1 MHSIVT
7 TFRGAVIKVEVA
19 NFCAAMDT
27 LIDQDVFCHECIP
40 TSAFVFAATRLIRC
54 YNYTSVNGTKAIC
67 EFILLKHPMDST
79 CMCIGLVNAPDGGL
93 LSLITLAMAMG

>member
-27 LIDQDVFCHECIP
+27 LIDQDG
-40 TSAFVFAATRLIRC
+40 AATESILIKQVIVC
-54 YNYTSVNGTKAIC
+54 LFVCLFVCLSIC
-67 EFILLKHPMDST
+67 SPMDGQT
-79 CMCIGLVNAPDGGL
+79 ARPNGLKFGR
-93 LSLITLAMAMG
+93 